1 VDCAFRPVLKMK
13 THRFGDRTVLRHQA
27 TNKANTSQLGPI
39 CECVLIFSV
48 RTGIDS
54 IPEMKCFNF

>member
-1 VDCAFRPVLKMK
+1 MDCAFRLLLKMK
-13 THRFGDRTVLRHQA
+13 TLRFGDRMVLRHQA
-27 TNKANTSQLGPI
+27 TNKAIIRQLGPI

-54 IPEMKCFNF
+54 VPETNCFNF